1 MIPQKRHVAAALPLL
16 VWAVMG
22 TAPARADEIRL
33 KDGTEVSGTV
43 LQRDGES
50 VIVQVPRAVIETV
63 NGQPLPPPVT
73 SGAPAPGFTAV
84 DLAGVTHTL
93 AANGGRP
100 TLLQFWA
107 SWCPHCRSDLSLVKK
122 LFAQYGGNGL
132 RILTVSVDQDLNA
145 LQALIQKEQLAYPVI
160 STAAHPSLPDLYEMQ
175 GIPAYYLIGAD
186 GTIVKTWSG
195 SVTERPSDFED
206 AVTRLLAPA
215 GT

>member
-1 MIPQKRHVAAALPLL
+1 MTMPRRPIALALPLL
-16 VWAVMG
+16 VWAVVG
-22 TAPARADEIRL
+22 SAPARADEIRL

-50 VIVQVPRAVIETV
+50 LIVQVPRAAIEAV
-63 NGQPLPPPVT
+63 NGQPLPPPVAA
-73 SGAPAPGFTAV
+73 GAPAPGFTAV
-84 DLAGVTHTL
+84 DLAGVTHAL
-93 AANGGRP
+93 AENGGRP

-122 LFAQYGGNGL
+122 LFAQPQGKGL
-132 RILTVSVDQDLNA
+132 RLLTVSVDQDLNA
-145 LQALIQKEQLAYPVI
+145 LQALIQKEQIPYPVI
-160 STAAHPSLPDLYEMQ
+160 STSTHPSLPELYEMQ
-175 GIPAYYLIGAD
+175 GVPAYYLIGAD

-206 AVTRLLAPA
+206 VVTRLLAPA